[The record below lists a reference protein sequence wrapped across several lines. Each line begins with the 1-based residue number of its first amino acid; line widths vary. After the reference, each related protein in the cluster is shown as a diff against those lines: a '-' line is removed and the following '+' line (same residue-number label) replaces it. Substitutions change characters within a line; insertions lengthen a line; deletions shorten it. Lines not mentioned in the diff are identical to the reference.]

1 MITLHFQ
8 YLDGD
13 YDEIMVEETDEQK
26 IKIIHENNNI
36 IRRKKYLKDKYESK
50 FTIEQIERKTGCE
63 FKSNDLEILDKLIL
77 IEEEMMLEYAK
88 SLLKEA
94 KQTLSSYQLNIYTL
108 MVEQKYTSSEAA
120 LKLNCSPQNVNKIL
134 RLAKTKISKFYSN
147 YPKVIEVFPCVLK
160 YLK

>member
-63 FKSNDLEILDKLIL
+63 FKSNDLGILDKLIL

-94 KQTLSSYQLNIYTL
+94 KQTLSSYQNIIILSIEYIYT
-108 MVEQKYTSSEAA
+108 YG
-120 LKLNCSPQNVNKIL
+120 
-134 RLAKTKISKFYSN
+134 
-147 YPKVIEVFPCVLK
+147 
-160 YLK
+160 